1 VRFIAAIVAFVIA
14 FGMIAYGIAQR
25 TVLAA
30 PSTLTASVAT
40 HSPATV
46 TLIDSKTLQSLPGR
60 QKIDISGSSTVF
72 AAYGRTEDVKA
83 WVGKTTYNR
92 IGYKAATQKLTN
104 TVVKGKATTV
114 PNPSGS
120 DLWLGQF
127 SHTKSLRF
135 TVNVPSDITVLVVS
149 NGTSPAPSN
158 ISVQWPLDNRTP
170 WSGPLMAGGL
180 LVLLVG
186 VGLYIWA
193 VVHHR
198 RARGPRR
205 KTPKMPKVPRQ
216 RGRRQR
222 RAASSTAASRSP
234 RRRSTR
240 RKMVVA
246 VPVLLVG
253 TLLLSGCSSEL
264 WPEFLGGASQASPS
278 PSPTKAAAPSEQLD
292 PPAVTIPQLKEIVSR
307 ISDVATEADK
317 TNDATLAGTRFTGA
331 ALAVR
336 SANYTIR
343 KADSTVPALFAIPAT
358 AVGLTLPQH
367 TDSWPRTVFTVVQN
381 PQDKTV
387 PPVAL
392 MLVQDTPRDEYKV
405 NYAVQLE
412 AKVDFPKVAAANIGA
427 SQLAPDQKLLK
438 LPPKAIALDYGD
450 ILEKGTESPFTKD
463 FDLTNDKFVSS
474 FGNEYRK
481 ATAAALPATAAMTVA
496 NGDGPGP
503 VIALSTN
510 DNGAIVATELEET
523 VTVKP
528 TEAGAAVNPEGQVKS
543 LSGIT
548 GSTKGTVSV
557 YGDQLLFYVPKAGTK
572 GKITLLGFASGL
584 ISAKELP

>member
-1 VRFIAAIVAFVIA
+1 MRFVAAIVAFVIA
-14 FGMIAYGIAQR
+14 FGMIAYGFAQR

-30 PSTLTASVAT
+30 PSTLTASVST
-40 HSPATV
+40 DSPATV

-92 IGYKAATQKLTN
+92 IGYKASTQKLTN
-104 TVVKGKATTV
+104 TVVEGKATKV
-114 PNPSGS
+114 PNPAGS
-120 DLWLGQF
+120 DLWLGHF
-127 SHTKSLRF
+127 SHAKALTF
-135 TVNVPSDITVLVVS
+135 TVNVPSDITVLIVS
-149 NGTSPAPSN
+149 NGTDPAPNN
-158 ISVQWPLDNRTP
+158 ISLQWPLDNRTP

-180 LVLLVG
+180 LLLLIG
-186 VGLYIWA
+186 IGLYIWA

-198 RARGPRR
+198 RSRGPRR

-216 RGRRQR
+216 RGYRQR
-222 RAASSTAASRSP
+222 RAVSSTAG
-234 RRRSTR
+234 RRSIR

-246 VPVLLVG
+246 TPVLLVG

-264 WPEFLGGASQASPS
+264 WPEFLGGAHQATPS
-278 PSPTKAAAPSEQLD
+278 PSPTTAAPAGEKLD
-292 PPAVTIPQLKEIVSR
+292 PPAVSIPQLKEIVAR
-307 ISDVATEADK
+307 ISTVATEADK
-317 TNDATLAGTRFTGA
+317 TNDPTLAATRFTGA
-331 ALAVR
+331 ALALR
-336 SANYTIR
+336 SANYAIR
-343 KADSTVPALFAIPAT
+343 KVDNTVPALFPIPAT
-358 AVGLTLPQH
+358 AVGLTLPQA
-367 TDSWPRTVFTVVQN
+367 TDAWPRTVFTVVQN

-392 MLVQDTPRDEYKV
+392 MLVQDTARDDYKV

-412 AKVDFPKVAAANIGA
+412 AKVDFPKVSAANIGA
-427 SQLAPDQKLLK
+427 SPVSPDSKLLK
-438 LPPKAIALDYGD
+438 LAPQDLALDYGD
-450 ILEKGTESPFTKD
+450 ILDKGTASPFTKD
-463 FDLTNDKFVSS
+463 FDLTADKFISS
-474 FGNEYRK
+474 FGNDYRK

-496 NGDGPGP
+496 NGNGTNP

-510 DNGAIVATELEET
+510 DSGAIVATELEET

-528 TEAGAAVNPEGQVKS
+528 NEAGAAVNPEGQVKT

>member
-1 VRFIAAIVAFVIA
+1 MRFIAAIVAFVIA

-72 AAYGRTEDVKA
+72 AAYGRTDDVKA

-92 IGYKAATQKLTN
+92 IGYKAATKKLTN

-114 PNPSGS
+114 PNPAGS

-127 SHTKSLRF
+127 SHAKSLTF
-135 TVNVPSDITVLVVS
+135 TVNVPSDITVLIVS

-180 LVLLVG
+180 LLLLVG

-216 RGRRQR
+216 RGYRQR
-222 RAASSTAASRSP
+222 RAVTSTGPSS
-234 RRRSTR
+234 RRRSNR
-240 RKMVVA
+240 RKMVAA

-264 WPEFLGGASQASPS
+264 WPEFLGGAQQATRT
-278 PSPTKAAAPSEQLD
+278 PSPTKAAPASEQLD

-307 ISDVATEADK
+307 ISGVATEADK
-317 TNDATLAGTRFTGA
+317 ANDATLAATRFTGP

-343 KADSTVPALFAIPAT
+343 KADSTVPALFPIPAT
-358 AVGLTLPQH
+358 AVGLSLPQH

-392 MLVQDTPRDEYKV
+392 MLVQETARADYKV
-405 NYAVQLE
+405 SYAVQLE

-450 ILEKGTESPFTKD
+450 ILEKGTESPFAKD
-463 FDLTNDKFVSS
+463 FDLTADKFVSS

-481 ATAAALPATAAMTVA
+481 ATAAALPATAAMTVT